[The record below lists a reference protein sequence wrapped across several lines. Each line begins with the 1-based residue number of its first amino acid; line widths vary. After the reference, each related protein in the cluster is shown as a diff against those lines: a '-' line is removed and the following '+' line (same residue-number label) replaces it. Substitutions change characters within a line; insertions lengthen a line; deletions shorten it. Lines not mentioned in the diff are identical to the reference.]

1 MHCYLFFLLFP
12 LVLLADL
19 LAGVGKADLTPPP
32 GIPSAGYRNRKGAG
46 MAGTHD
52 PLLAIALVLDNGK
65 QPIAFCSVD
74 HLGFTYEMA
83 QEVAARVKKSEG
95 LAACELFIGSSHTHS
110 GGGAFLNIPIV
121 GEMLAGRFDPEITE
135 MYVQRTAEAIVDAWE
150 NRVPAKAGIG
160 YGTASGMARYR
171 ASWPPGQIPLNG
183 LSLIKV
189 ETAEGAPLAALFN
202 FALHPTVLS
211 ADNLLFSADFVG
223 FARNALADRIGR
235 NVQPLYFN
243 GAQGDIDPDLARFK
257 RLGFTACEEIGTALA
272 QAAFRIWNSTAAS
285 DKLDIAVLKLP
296 YAFEPKPNPQGLRLP
311 VEEYKSEMGLLVLN
325 RNHAFLA
332 IPGELSTVYDRRF
345 KELGKKLGY
354 AQVSILGLT
363 NDAHGYIILPD
374 SWRRK
379 TFESN
384 LSFGGESY
392 GEETEQRALFLLER
406 LGSVP

>member
-1 MHCYLFFLLFP
+1 
-12 LVLLADL
+12 
-19 LAGVGKADLTPPP
+19 
-32 GIPSAGYRNRKGAG
+32 
-46 MAGTHD
+46 
-52 PLLAIALVLDNGK
+52 
-65 QPIAFCSVD
+65 
-74 HLGFTYEMA
+74 
-83 QEVAARVKKSEG
+83 
-95 LAACELFIGSSHTHS
+95 
-110 GGGAFLNIPIV
+110 
-121 GEMLAGRFDPEITE
+121 
-135 MYVQRTAEAIVDAWE
+135 
-150 NRVPAKAGIG
+150 
-160 YGTASGMARYR
+160 MARYR

-211 ADNLLFSADFVG
+211 AENLLFSADFVG
-223 FARNALADRIGR
+223 FARNALAARIGR

-243 GAQGDIDPDLARFK
+243 GAQGDIDPDLAGFERP
-257 RLGFTACEEIGTALA
+257 GFTACEEIGTALA

-296 YAFEPKPNPQGLRLP
+296 YAFEPRPNPQGLRLP